1 MVPVNQ
7 SLLQYGTYA
16 ECRLHNICT
25 RAQLGLHTTHYT
37 LTDVVVVEGGVEL
50 GVGAEDGVP
59 VVGVQVEVGGGGRGA
74 QGVAVLA
81 PVAAVHAWSTHYK
94 ICGMIYL
101 WMESEP
107 PIRHGHQLI
116 CLMKVD

>member
-1 MVPVNQ
+1 M
-7 SLLQYGTYA
+7 
-16 ECRLHNICT
+16 
-25 RAQLGLHTTHYT
+25 
-37 LTDVVVVEGGVEL
+37 EGGVEL

-59 VVGVQVEVGGGGRGA
+59 VVGVQVEVGVGGRGA

>member
-16 ECRLHNICT
+16 GCRLHNICT
-25 RAQLGLHTTHYT
+25 RATHYT

-59 VVGVQVEVGGGGRGA
+59 VVGVQVEVGVGGRGA